1 MVLRNRCLGT
11 LRRCSGMQL
20 PRAAPAPCCTV
31 APGSLRLLPPP
42 RPVPPPARPLQW
54 RAFSNQHI
62 PASPARQFVDGDLI
76 EQFLD
81 LK

>member
-1 MVLRNRCLGT
+1 MKRRLMLHTSHLLMQHRCQGNMACST
-11 LRRCSGMQL
+11 LPVTPCRCCL
-20 PRAAPAPCCTV
+20 PAHP
-31 APGSLRLLPPP
+31 
-42 RPVPPPARPLQW
+42 QW

-62 PASPARQFVDGDLI
+62 PPTPARQFVDGDLI